1 MAIGSILRR
10 PAVLLA
16 LALCSV
22 GGVVTLLGRLATG
35 PRVQEKRVAL
45 AQEIGANSFPAWAP
59 NGKLLAYS
67 VRGSQEN
74 DVFHIFVRPVPS
86 GPARQLTS
94 GDAGDTS
101 PAWSPDGASI
111 AFLRSDG
118 EHAQYRIV
126 PPAGGPERKIAEFPP
141 LPEDAQTL
149 PAVAWTHD
157 GKSLIVVEPGERPAL
172 ALVSLDGGTPRRI
185 TNPPEGTE
193 GDFTPAVS
201 PDGRTIAFVR
211 STGSDG
217 ADIYVTDLTGGSP
230 RRLTFDNRGVR
241 GIAWTPDGHE
251 IVYAGDRFAGWR
263 IWRVPAYGGSPRDI
277 PMAGR
282 SAQYPAVSPAGGR
295 LAYVDSPSA
304 AAVWRAAIAPDGSVA
319 NTAPLLRS
327 LGREFSAA
335 YSPDGRTVADISD
348 QTGAD
353 EIWLSDADGGHRR
366 KLTSFQGPQVRH
378 LRWSPDGHLLLFDM
392 RSGGPEL
399 YTLALSPGAKPRMIV
414 QGINGSWSH
423 DGRHIYF
430 WAAGRLWRAGADG
443 SNPEPLAGSFGPPS
457 ESVESADGK
466 FVYYPAHRG
475 TVWRVPAAGGEGQ
488 EAIVPEHNLLWNA
501 SLEPTLK
508 GLYYLEYD
516 RPMRT
521 ADVAFYDFSA
531 KRTTRRLPLKK
542 IDMREPSFSISPDGK
557 YIVYPRVDESQT
569 NLMALENFR

>member
-35 PRVQEKRVAL
+35 PRVEEKRVAL
-45 AQEIGANSFPAWAP
+45 AQEAGANSFPAWAP

-67 VRGSQEN
+67 ARGSQED
-74 DVFHIFVRPVPS
+74 DVFHIFVRPVPG

-94 GDAGDTS
+94 GDASDTS

-111 AFLRSDG
+111 AFSRSDG
-118 EHAQYRIV
+118 EHVEYLLV
-126 PPAGGPERKIAEFPP
+126 PSAGGPEQKVAEFPIP
-141 LPEDAQTL
+141 SDGALEFSES
-149 PAVAWTHD
+149 WTHD

-172 ALVSLDGGTPRRI
+172 ALVSIDGGTPRRI
-185 TNPPEGTE
+185 TNPAEGTE
-193 GDFTPAVS
+193 GDITPATS
-201 PDGRTIAFVR
+201 PDGRTLAFVR

-217 ADIYVTDLTGGSP
+217 SDVYLSDLNGGAL
-230 RRLTFDNRGVR
+230 RRLTFDNRGIR
-241 GIAWTPDGHE
+241 GLAWTPDGRD
-251 IVYAGDRFAGWR
+251 IVYASDRFAGWR

-282 SAQYPAVSPAGGR
+282 SAQYPALSPAGGR

-304 AAVWRAAIAPDGSVA
+304 AAVWRATIEPDGTIA
-319 NTAPLLRS
+319 NAAPLLRS
-327 LGREFSAA
+327 LGREFSAV
-335 YSPDGRTVADISD
+335 YSPDGHTIADISD

-378 LRWSPDGHLLLFDM
+378 IRWSPDGHLLLFDM
-392 RSGGPEL
+392 RSAGPEI
-399 YTLALSPGAKPRMIV
+399 YTLSLSPAAKPRMV
-414 QGINGSWSH
+414 AQGINGTWSH
-423 DGRHIYF
+423 DGRHVYF
-430 WAAGRLWRAGADG
+430 WASGRLWRAAADG
-443 SNPEPLAGSFGPPS
+443 GSPETLVGSFGPPS
-457 ESVESADGK
+457 ESAESADGQY
-466 FVYYPAHRG
+466 VYYPAHRG
-475 TVWRVPAAGGEGQ
+475 TIWRVPAAGGEGQ

-501 SLEPTLK
+501 SLETTPK

-516 RPMRT
+516 RPTRT
-521 ADVAFYDFSA
+521 CDMAYYDFAA
-531 KRTTRRLPLKK
+531 KRTTRQLRLKK

-557 YIVYPRVDESQT
+557 YIIYPRVDQSQT